1 MSQLPLSLMNRLN
14 KTESAV
20 FILWMLYFH
29 RISFQIILFFFFF
42 FSSTAHFRVVVLVLF
57 ELCMV
62 SWFMMALVT
71 TLFIM
76 ALFYP
81 SWSTKAQIDML
92 FSPWPHELHFPD

>member
-1 MSQLPLSLMNRLN
+1 MSHLPLSLLNRLN

-20 FILWMLYFH
+20 FILWMLYFQ
-29 RISFQIILFFFFF
+29 RISFQIMLRFFP
-42 FSSTAHFRVVVLVLF
+42 STGHFRVVVLVLF
-57 ELCMV
+57 ELCTV

-81 SWSTKAQIDML
+81 PWPTKARIDVL